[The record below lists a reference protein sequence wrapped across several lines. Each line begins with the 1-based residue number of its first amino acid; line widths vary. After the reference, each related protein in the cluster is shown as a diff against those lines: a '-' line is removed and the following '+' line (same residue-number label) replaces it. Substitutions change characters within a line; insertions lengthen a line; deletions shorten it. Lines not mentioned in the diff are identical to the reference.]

1 MERKKK
7 NIIWA
12 IAIMLASIMLVGGLG
27 AVFVQLGNDWFNG
40 LTKPTEWI
48 PNWVIPTV
56 WTVIYLTFA
65 IILFLWIK
73 KENLPRKVVV
83 LLILNGVFNILW
95 CLVFFT
101 LKQLLLGNIV
111 LIFNL
116 ILAVKLI
123 LEIYKTKMLYS
134 SILLIYPVWLCLA
147 SSLNMAVWI
156 LN

>member
-1 MERKKK
+1 MEREKK
-7 NIIWA
+7 NVIWA
-12 IAIMLASIMLVGGLG
+12 IVIMLASIVLVGGLG

-40 LTKPTEWI
+40 LIKPTKWI
-48 PNWVIPTV
+48 PNWVIPTI

>member
-1 MERKKK
+1 MEREKK
-7 NIIWA
+7 NIVWA
-12 IAIMLASIMLVGGLG
+12 IVIMLISIIVVGGLG
-27 AVFVQLGNDWFNG
+27 AVFVQLGNAWFDG
-40 LTKPTEWI
+40 LTKPSEWI
-48 PNWVIPTV
+48 PNWVIPTI
-56 WTVIYLTFA
+56 WTIIYLTFA

-73 KENLPRKVVV
+73 QENLPRKVTI
-83 LLILNGVFNILW
+83 LLILNGIFNILW

-116 ILAVKLI
+116 ILAVKFI